1 MQQPIGTHAN
11 VQVPALFVRGAQLA
25 GNILLGTLFTLF
37 AYAAFRSWSDTGHVQ
52 MLILALQEAIIVALV
67 VVRRRSMHTSHQ
79 IGDWAIALVGT
90 AAPMLQRPAELLHPA
105 LEPLGIGLQLLGAG
119 LSVFATVSLGRSF
132 GIVAANRGVRTTG
145 LYRFVRHPLYGSYL
159 ISYVGFLIG
168 SASVLNLLLIAL
180 ATLSQYL
187 RARAEERV
195 LRLDPAYREYM
206 ARVRWR
212 FIPYIW

>member
-1 MQQPIGTHAN
+1 MEHSIGAHAGDRQSL
-11 VQVPALFVRGAQLA
+11 VGRGAQLA

-52 MLILALQEAIIVALV
+52 MLILAIQEAIIVGLV
-67 VVRRRSMHTSHQ
+67 VVRRRSLHTSRQ
-79 IGDWAIALVGT
+79 LSDWVIALVGT
-90 AAPMLQRPAELLHPA
+90 AAPMLQRPGDLLHPA
-105 LEPLGIGLQLLGAG
+105 IEPLGIGLQLLGAG

-159 ISYVGFLIG
+159 VSYAGFLLG
-168 SASVLNLLLIAL
+168 SASPVNLVLIVL
-180 ATLSQYL
+180 ATLCQYL

-195 LRLDPAYREYM
+195 LSLDPAYKEYM
-206 ARVRWR
+206 ERVRWR

>member
-1 MQQPIGTHAN
+1 MEHTIGAQAGAQPS
-11 VQVPALFVRGAQLA
+11 LFGRGVQLA

-37 AYAAFRSWSDTGHVQ
+37 AYAAFRSWSDSGHVQ
-52 MLILALQEAIIVALV
+52 MLILAIQEAIIVGLV
-67 VVRRRSMHTSHQ
+67 VVRRRSLHTSRQ
-79 IGDWAIALVGT
+79 LSDWVIALVGT
-90 AAPMLQRPAELLHPA
+90 AAPMLQRPGDLLHPA
-105 LEPLGIGLQLLGAG
+105 IEPLGIGLQLLGAG

-159 ISYVGFLIG
+159 VSYVGFLLG
-168 SASVLNLLLIAL
+168 SASLINLVLIVFA
-180 ATLSQYL
+180 AVCQYL

-195 LRLDPAYREYM
+195 LSLDPAYKEYM
-206 ARVRWR
+206 ERVRWR